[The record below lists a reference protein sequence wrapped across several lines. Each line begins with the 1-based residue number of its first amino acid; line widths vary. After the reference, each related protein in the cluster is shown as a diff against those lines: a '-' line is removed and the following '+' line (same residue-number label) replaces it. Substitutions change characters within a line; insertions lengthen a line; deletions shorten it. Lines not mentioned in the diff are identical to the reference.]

1 MRPSTGLRA
10 TNSGCRVVLRVLR
23 SLRSKNRGW
32 RERGASLED
41 AQAVLPWA
49 ENAAEWGRES
59 LSAAIKKLKKS
70 QMRVFFDLYNTVMLH
85 RSILFSGYYTYV

>member
-32 RERGASLED
+32 RERGASLKTPKQCSLGQRTRPSGVENHS
-41 AQAVLPWA
+41 LP
-49 ENAAEWGRES
+49 R
-59 LSAAIKKLKKS
+59 
-70 QMRVFFDLYNTVMLH
+70 
-85 RSILFSGYYTYV
+85 

>member
-49 ENAAEWGRES
+49 ENAAEWGSNITLCRDKKIEKVS
-59 LSAAIKKLKKS
+59 NARFFRFIQYCDATQEYIK
-70 QMRVFFDLYNTVMLH
+70 
-85 RSILFSGYYTYV
+85 